1 MNRSRDAPRS
11 RHLPAN
17 PDVEACQAGWAVE
30 RCSLAGWPYGS
41 ARLHIAVSHIGH
53 HCHFVAW
60 VVAHVDGRRGR
71 TRSEPSSGGGPGT
84 ARTILRPGNV
94 QAGQASSSQPASVNL
109 PLAPN
114 VAALPQ
120 LPNPPAAVIGVL
132 AIPEIMRQSLA
143 GQEAERTLGA
153 QQQRLRQDVQA
164 EQATWRT
171 MQQELAGQQRRLTPD
186 QLHMRSRA
194 LQERITAAQQ
204 RLRQRSDTLQREG
217 QMALGVIKQTLVA
230 VVRQIAESRGMN
242 LVIEGETSALY
253 ANDFDITKQVIE
265 RLNAVLPTVK
275 QLMVEGPTSSR

>member
-1 MNRSRDAPRS
+1 MSMVAAAEQGASPP
-11 RHLPAN
+11 PAAAQG
-17 PDVEACQAGWAVE
+17 P
-30 RCSLAGWPYGS
+30 LAQ
-41 ARLHIAVSHIGH
+41 
-53 HCHFVAW
+53 
-60 VVAHVDGRRGR
+60 
-71 TRSEPSSGGGPGT
+71 SSDP
-84 ARTILRPGNV
+84 ANV

-109 PLAPN
+109 PLTPN

-153 QQQRLRQDVQA
+153 QQQRLQQDVQA

-186 QLHMRSRA
+186 QLRTRSRA
-194 LQERITAAQQ
+194 LQERITDAQQ

-230 VVRQIAESRGMN
+230 VVRQVAESRGMN